1 MTVSEFVKPKREANR
16 NGNADISENAE
27 EPCDSFG
34 FLREE
39 ENHVSAYRELR
50 HLQRHRNDYAKHHA
64 DDEYRGPALAQRMRR
79 QFMFEPAKP
88 IRINRA
94 CFGECRTHRSVSATN
109 SPLPSQG
116 RGQGEGL
123 VT

>member
-27 EPCDSFG
+27 EPGDSFG

-50 HLQRHRNDYAKHHA
+50 HLQRHRNDYAKHDA
-64 DDEYRGPALAQRMRR
+64 DDEYRGPALAQRIRR

-88 IRINRA
+88 TRINRA
-94 CFGECRTHRSVSATN
+94 CFGECCGHGIISVAD
-109 SPLPSQG
+109 L
-116 RGQGEGL
+116 
-123 VT
+123 